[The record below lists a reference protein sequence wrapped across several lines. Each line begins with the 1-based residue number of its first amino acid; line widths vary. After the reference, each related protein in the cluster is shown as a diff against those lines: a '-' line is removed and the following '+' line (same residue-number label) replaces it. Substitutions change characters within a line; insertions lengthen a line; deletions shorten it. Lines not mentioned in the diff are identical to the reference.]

1 MTRADLLRLLAL
13 LAGGVGCR
21 PRQSSGQRT
30 KNLAVS
36 SIPDGLGLGPA
47 WDFNGVIG
55 TGQSLSVGAEGTPL
69 RAVEPAF
76 HNLKLELGGSAWAGR
91 QLATAHPSLVPL
103 CEPIRSLSPGY
114 PGPYPQNIYG
124 ETPHTAMGAQVTA
137 SFLAAT
143 SGIGDYVTVHSVVG
157 ESGQAMRV
165 IAKNAERTRSTG
177 YAYEASLFEARAIA
191 ELARSAR
198 RSFGIGAVVLTH
210 GETDAQNRRYADE
223 LLQLARDYDRDLRA
237 ITGQSEP
244 IALLA
249 TQQSSCPT
257 DTRAIAHSALALLT
271 ASARAPQSV
280 VCVGP
285 KYQYSYAPDGVH
297 LDALGYDQLGEKY
310 GQAYF
315 ESVVRR
321 RAWRPLAPRSTT
333 RSGNVVEVEFEVP
346 VPPLR
351 WDEGLP
357 AVSARPEWVKGRGFE
372 LVAADV
378 PVVIEDVS
386 LLHTGTGVRVRF
398 AGQPGGSLVLRY
410 ALSALSHQLAKR
422 SFRAGALGDS
432 DPFVGALTK
441 LPQRNYAVMFEAA
454 LG

>member
-1 MTRADLLRLLAL
+1 MTRAHLLRLLAL
-13 LAGGVGCR
+13 LASGVGCR
-21 PRQSSGQRT
+21 ARPSSGQRT
-30 KNLAVS
+30 ESLAVTS
-36 SIPDGLGLGPA
+36 VPEGFGLAPA

-69 RAVEPAF
+69 RAKQPAF
-76 HNLKLELGGSAWAGR
+76 HNLKLDLGGSAWRSR
-91 QLATAHPSLVPL
+91 QLEASHPSLVPL
-103 CEPIRSLSPGY
+103 CEPIRSLSSHY

-124 ETPHTAMGAQVTA
+124 ETPHTAMATQVTA
-137 SFLAAT
+137 SFLAVT
-143 SGIGDYVTVHSVVG
+143 SGVGDYVGVHSVVG

-165 IAKNAERTRSTG
+165 IAKNAERTRNSG

-191 ELARSAR
+191 QLARAAS

-210 GETDAQNRRYADE
+210 GETDAQNPRYADE

-244 IALLA
+244 IVMLA
-249 TQQSSCPT
+249 TQQCSCPT
-257 DTRAIAHSALALLT
+257 EARAVAHSALALLT
-271 ASARAPQSV
+271 ASARAPQSI

-285 KYQYSYAPDGVH
+285 KYHYSYAPDGVH

-315 ESVVRR
+315 QSVVRR
-321 RAWRPLAPRSTT
+321 RAWRPLAPLAAT
-333 RSGNVVEVEFEVP
+333 RAGNVIDVEFEVP

-357 AVSARPEWVKGRGFE
+357 AISARPEWVKGRGFE
-372 LVAADV
+372 LAAGGA
-378 PVVIEDVS
+378 PLVIEDVS
-386 LLHTGTGVRVRF
+386 LADSGTGVRIRY
-398 AGQPGGSLVLRY
+398 AGEAKAGLLLRY
-410 ALSALSHQLAKR
+410 ALSALPHQLAKR
-422 SFRAGALGDS
+422 SFRAGALCDS
-432 DPFVGALTK
+432 DPFVGAVTK
-441 LPQRNYAVMFEAA
+441 LPQRNYAVMFEWA